1 MDATVGFIS
10 INQNKIVKLF
20 SVASVALLPPTLI
33 ASVYGMNFVHMP
45 ELNWVFGYPMAIGLM
60 LISVGVPIWLFRRRG
75 WLG

>member
-1 MDATVGFIS
+1 
-10 INQNKIVKLF
+10 
-20 SVASVALLPPTLI
+20 LPPTLI

-45 ELNWVFGYPMAIGLM
+45 ELNWVLGYPMAIGLM